1 MRPVD
6 AKGGAA
12 GVAGSGGVKTMQDL
26 PSVRRLEAVGFR
38 AWPAA
43 SVHYDGS
50 WLVRLTAGHT
60 SKRLNSVNPLDP
72 SDYRDIGIRLEKAGK
87 RFSDYGRELTVRQT
101 PLAPPQLIA
110 HMDGEGWL
118 SFDESIVMMADIAA
132 VEVSD
137 AVDHLPIRDVGRFVD
152 ARILIGEEEAHNKA
166 GLTEVINAIKPE
178 LGLFLFEE
186 ADQGPVAVAMA
197 VHDND
202 LAGMLQLG
210 VHPSA
215 RRRGYGMAIVNSAL
229 KWARLRG
236 ARKAWLQVEADNTE
250 ALGLYRKAGFKDIYR
265 YVYRRPAGA

>member
-6 AKGGAA
+6 ARDKAA
-12 GVAGSGGVKTMQDL
+12 DAVRSGEVETMQDL

-50 WLVRLTAGHT
+50 WLVRLTAGHA

-72 SDYRDIGIRLEKAGK
+72 SDYRDIGIRLEKAAK
-87 RFSDYGRELTVRQT
+87 RFADYGRELTVRQT
-101 PLAPPQLIA
+101 PLAPLRLID
-110 HMDGEGWL
+110 HMDSEGWP
-118 SFDESIVMMADIAA
+118 SFDESIVMMADITT
-132 VEVSD
+132 VEPAD
-137 AVDHLPIRDVGRFVD
+137 TVDHLPIRDVGRFVD
-152 ARILIGEEEAHNKA
+152 ARILIGGEEAHNKA

-186 ADQGPVAVAMA
+186 PDLGPVAVAMA

-210 VHPSA
+210 VLPAA
-215 RRRGYGMAIVNSAL
+215 RRKGYGMAIVNSAL

-250 ALGLYRKAGFKDIYR
+250 ALGLYRKAGFKDVYR